1 MVLINRHPRHRLQLK
16 QFGHA
21 EKERNF
27 YSGGFG
33 CVRPMHRISLDV
45 LGEAFANGTFRR
57 ICGVRGAHHVAPMLD
72 RVVALQHQN
81 DHGTLRHKNHQ
92 ALEERPFAMDVVEA
106 LGLLLGKPDHFHP
119 ADPESSLFDHAEDLA
134 SMAVRDGVGFYYCE
148 GLLNWHCAKDG
159 S

>member
-1 MVLINRHPRHRLQLK
+1 MVLINRRPRHRLQLK

-27 YSGGFG
+27 YGRGFG
-33 CVRPMHRISLDV
+33 RVRPMHGISLDI

-72 RVVALQHQN
+72 RVVALEHQN
-81 DHGTLRHKNHQ
+81 HNRTFRHKSHQ
-92 ALEERPFAMDVVEA
+92 AREERPFAVDIIES
-106 LGLLLGKPDHFHP
+106 LGLLLGKPHHFHP
-119 ADPESSLFDHAEDLA
+119 ADPETGLFDHAENLTG
-134 SMAVRDGVGFYYCE
+134 MAICDGVGFDNCE
-148 GLLNWHCAKDG
+148 GLLSWHCVKDG